1 MSKLYQV
8 TAAAEDTT
16 LETIVE
22 FPDGIA
28 LPESRLESQAK
39 AFAKQAILKRWREL
53 YPNGPADLKLNLS
66 VQFVPGA
73 GVENRGLGPYR
84 LGLGVQVWITN
95 GPNSW
100 GWAGPRPAY

>member
-1 MSKLYQV
+1 MSKVYQV

-16 LETIVE
+16 LETVVE
-22 FPDGIA
+22 FPDGIE
-28 LPESRLESQAK
+28 LPESRFESEAK
-39 AFAKQAILKRWREL
+39 AFAKQAILKRWREVC
-53 YPNGPADLKLNLS
+53 PNGSTDLNLDLS
-66 VQFVPGA
+66 VQFLPGA

-100 GWAGPRPAY
+100 GWGGPRPTY